1 MFNPSFGILV
11 IILSI
16 LAVSTKDSEHV
27 STTDHN
33 VTESKYNSN
42 EILPNSKR
50 ASQQSAGNQ
59 VKFNHVPNRIITN
72 SSIFDQISFK
82 GKVRFN
88 LKFNFSFLSIVINL
102 ISGRGLGFKNHL
114 TTVGK

>member
-42 EILPNSKR
+42 EILSNSKR
-50 ASQQSAGNQ
+50 ASQESSGNQ
-59 VKFNHVPNRIITN
+59 VRFNHVPKIITN

-82 GKVRFN
+82 GNVKFN
-88 LKFNFSFLSIVINL
+88 LKFHFSFLSITINFRKG
-102 ISGRGLGFKNHL
+102 IRI
-114 TTVGK
+114 

>member
-42 EILPNSKR
+42 EILSNSKR
-50 ASQQSAGNQ
+50 AFQESAGNQ
-59 VKFNHVPNRIITN
+59 VKFNHVPKIPKIITN

-82 GKVRFN
+82 GNIKFS
-88 LKFNFSFLSIVINL
+88 LKFHFSFLSIVIHFRKG
-102 ISGRGLGFKNHL
+102 IRI
-114 TTVGK
+114 